1 MKKRSWKRHIIAA
14 MRAAGTYDERGAFDL
29 PIDCM
34 AETMELRD
42 EAMKQF
48 AEEGG
53 RVSLKRKNR
62 AKQPNKYKNP
72 LIGVIKDLNGT
83 ALQYARELGIT
94 ARSLKSMNKDA
105 MRKKGSFFSDL
116 LNDITDDQA
125 ADMDPPQF
133 RS

>member
-53 RVSLKRKNR
+53 RVSLERKNR
-62 AKQPNKYKNP
+62 AKEPNMYRNP
-72 LIGVIKDLNGT
+72 LIGVIKDLNAT
-83 ALQYARELGIT
+83 ALQYAGALGIT
-94 ARSLKSMNKDA
+94 PQALKNMNRNA
-105 MRKKGSFFSDL
+105 LQKKHSALAGLLDDL
-116 LNDITDDQA
+116 TDDTA
-125 ADMDPPQF
+125 ADMDPPKL